1 MFKDETIRL
10 HPFVCIA
17 IRAWKKQLFSTSTT
31 RSREALL
38 EKFIL
43 SAAKIFIETTTA
55 YFEVDICNFN
65 LNIATKALTISL
77 FGYII
82 AYSK

>member
-1 MFKDETIRL
+1 MYCYKEHGKTTIQHIDNTDR
-10 HPFVCIA
+10 
-17 IRAWKKQLFSTSTT
+17 
-31 RSREALL
+31 ALL

-55 YFEVDICNFN
+55 YFEVDICSFN

-82 AYSK
+82 AYGK